1 VAEHR
6 SSVRAD
12 LMPGPSTGKSA
23 VQIHEEFLARQ
34 LEQRLTV
41 QCGLCQGRKFRRTG
55 PAGVVMRLIAE
66 HRAEAHP
73 EVKASRRNLSFRHR
87 AALARDR
94 ERLRREGI
102 AA

>member
-1 VAEHR
+1 
-6 SSVRAD
+6 
-12 LMPGPSTGKSA
+12 MPGPSTGKTA

-34 LEQRLTV
+34 LEQTLTV
-41 QCGLCQGRKFRRTG
+41 RCDLCVGRRFKRTG
-55 PAGVVMRLIAE
+55 PAGVVIRQIKE
-66 HRAEAHP
+66 HRAVVHP
-73 EVKASRRNLSFRHR
+73 DAKPGKRNLSFRHR